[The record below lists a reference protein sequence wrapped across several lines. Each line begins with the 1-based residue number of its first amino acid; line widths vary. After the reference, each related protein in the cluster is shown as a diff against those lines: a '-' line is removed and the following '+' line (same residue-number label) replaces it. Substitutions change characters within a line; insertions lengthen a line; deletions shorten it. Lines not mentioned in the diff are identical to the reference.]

1 MILEVCA
8 GLLDTDL
15 EYKIKPTLKFQEQAQ
30 KKELELKKEEA
41 QEEKS
46 ENLLDIKA

>member
-1 MILEVCA
+1 MILKVCS
-8 GLLDTDL
+8 GILDTNL
-15 EYKIKPTLKFQEQAQ
+15 EYNIKPTLQFQEQTQ
-30 KKELELKKEEA
+30 KKELEVKKEEA